1 MIEHF
6 GSVKDGAIIQ
16 FPFSAYYFMKVCS
29 RDGVDAVVNLFT
41 GELLN
46 KTHLMQE
53 NLGLYCK
60 VVADDVETFLREES
74 NQCLLTSTRAGA

>member
-29 RDGVDAVVNLFT
+29 RDGVGAVVNLFT
-41 GELLN
+41 GELLFN
-46 KTHLMQE
+46 QHLEQDK
-53 NLGLYCK
+53 LGHYCK
-60 VVADDVETFLREES
+60 VVADSLDEFVREDEV
-74 NQCLLTSTRAGA
+74 